1 MKKSAADTAARIRQ
15 RIFGYEDI
23 SAYVYLKGMVEGMPR
38 MNHIRHVVVD
48 EAQDYSPVQYGILRQ
63 LFPSTRM
70 TLLGDFN
77 QTINPLKK
85 NFDYEQDIGNFAA
98 WKAALSWSS
107 IKSIAQLRI

>member
-1 MKKSAADTAARIRQ
+1 MKKSARTRRPESGK

-77 QTINPLKK
+77 QTINPLKRILIMSGYRK
-85 NFDYEQDIGNFAA
+85 FCSR
-98 WKAALSWSS
+98 KAALSWSS